1 MIMLFC
7 SFVSILG
14 IIILF
19 LRYFSL
25 CDMHEQ
31 KMLVAGA
38 FTMFL
43 LLMVFFWSRTLKIC
57 DMLYAMSNLNNFL
70 VS

>member
-1 MIMLFC
+1 MILLFC
-7 SFVSILG
+7 SFVSILD

-38 FTMFL
+38 FTML
-43 LLMVFFWSRTLKIC
+43 LLLVVFFLSRTL
-57 DMLYAMSNLNNFL
+57 
-70 VS
+70 